1 MKYSFLLLLV
11 CAFSCKDKVESV
23 QEPEPEP
30 RTRDEIFADRIN
42 VVSLYMSSS
51 GEQRRGPGGKGY
63 FAEGGKVFWPVM
75 ECANLK
81 CPGRHE
87 IGSPHIFVIPD
98 PGVVVL
104 GSNKLSYDVDR
115 ARAATNNA
123 TYYGCRKCV
132 PLRIA
137 WVARSGLGEETWEQ
151 KELYEGFAVPHE
163 LPESKKQLAD
173 FNAEMVKRVQWE
185 KRQKAKKESE

>member
-1 MKYSFLLLLV
+1 MKYSFLLLLA

-23 QEPEPEP
+23 QEPEP
-30 RTRDEIFADRIN
+30 RSRNEIFADRIN

-75 ECANLK
+75 ECANPK

-87 IGSPHIFVIPD
+87 NGVPHIFVIPD
-98 PGVVVL
+98 SGVVVL

-115 ARAATNNA
+115 AKAALNNA

-132 PLRIA
+132 PLRRA
-137 WVARSGLGEETWEQ
+137 WVARSGLGGETSEQ
-151 KELYEGFAVPHE
+151 RELYEGFVVPHV
-163 LPESKKQLAD
+163 LPETTKQLAD
-173 FNAEMVKRVQWE
+173 FKAEMLKRVQWE
-185 KRQKAKKESE
+185 NRQNAKKESE